1 MILYNIIDDDERSS
15 KQHEG
20 LQVVETTQRYY
31 NCSLQPTWIRIYIL
45 SENELQATFAVYG
58 VLFCGLFVPRTSK
71 GSASASYDLV
81 E

>member
-1 MILYNIIDDDERSS
+1 MMMCDNNDERSS

-31 NCSLQPTWIRIYIL
+31 NWSLQPTWIKIYIL
-45 SENELQATFAVYG
+45 SENELETSFVVYG
-58 VLFCGLFVPRTSK
+58 VLFSGLFLPRASK
-71 GSASASYDLV
+71 GSASASNDLV